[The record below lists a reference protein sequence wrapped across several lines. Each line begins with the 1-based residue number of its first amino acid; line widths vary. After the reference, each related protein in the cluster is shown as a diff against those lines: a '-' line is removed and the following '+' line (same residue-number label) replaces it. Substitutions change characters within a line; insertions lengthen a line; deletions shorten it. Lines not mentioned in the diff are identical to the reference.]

1 MASIKENSFITI
13 QAFMVTELNLKGND
27 LLVYAVIYGFSQDGE
42 SWYTGSID
50 YLQQWTNST
59 RQGVINSLKKLC
71 DLGLIEKKE
80 SHPTNHY
87 RAILKDEE
95 TAPKIVEE
103 EKKPAKPATKFEQQK
118 QLQET
123 AKQVLSTLND
133 VCGTS
138 YRDTNSNI
146 RLIVT
151 RLKEGFT
158 VNDFNLVIES
168 KYSEWGEKPTM
179 FSNGQLSSTYLRPE
193 TLFGQKFDSY
203 LQAAK
208 MKPRTTYKPTSAP
221 ILPQVPGKIY

>member
-59 RQGVINSLKKLC
+59 RQGVLNSLKKLC

-80 SHPTNHY
+80 SRPTNHY
-87 RAILKDEE
+87 RVILKDEE
-95 TAPKIVEE
+95 APKKIEE
-103 EKKPAKPATKFEQQK
+103 EKPAKPATKFEQQK

-123 AKQVLSTLND
+123 AKQVLNTLND

-146 RLIVT
+146 RLIVS

-158 VNDFNLVIES
+158 IDDFNLVIES
-168 KYSEWGEKPTM
+168 KYSEWGEKPII
-179 FSNGQLSSTYLRPE
+179 FSNGQLSSAYLRPE

-203 LQAAK
+203 LQVAK
-208 MKPRTTYKPTSAP
+208 MKRPQTTYKPTSAP

>member
-71 DLGLIEKKE
+71 DLGLIEKQD
-80 SHPTNHY
+80 SRPTNHY
-87 RAILKDEE
+87 RATLKDEE
-95 TAPKIVEE
+95 APKKIEE
-103 EKKPAKPATKFEQQK
+103 EKPTKPATKFEQQK

-123 AKQVLSTLND
+123 AKQVLSTLNN

-146 RLIVT
+146 RLIVS

-158 VNDFNLVIES
+158 IDDFNLVIES

-179 FSNGQLSSTYLRPE
+179 FSNGQLSSAYLRPE

-203 LQAAK
+203 LQVAK

>member
-13 QAFMVTELNLKGND
+13 QSFMVTELNLKGND

-59 RQGVINSLKKLC
+59 RQGVLNSLKKLC

-80 SHPTNHY
+80 SRPTNHY
-87 RAILKDEE
+87 RAILNDEE
-95 TAPKIVEE
+95 APKIVEE
-103 EKKPAKPATKFEQQK
+103 EKKPANPATKFEQQK

-146 RLIVT
+146 RLIVS

-158 VNDFNLVIES
+158 VDDLNLVIES
-168 KYSEWGEKPTM
+168 KYSDWGEKPTV

-208 MKPRTTYKPTSAP
+208 MKPQVYKPTSAP